1 MLQSFQEN
9 YVRETPSSGSSLH
22 PGKREKR
29 GEGDLTGLQHPGTG
43 RPQALLVMF
52 TRRTIV

>member
-22 PGKREKR
+22 PGKREKL